1 MHGRILGRKMLLFKS
16 NFLLR
21 RALIDLSNPDGRGKL
36 RITRMTIN
44 ENSTSFD
51 FEGKV
56 EGYGSPF
63 LTHEYFHNTQDRTRG
78 KLVGEAR
85 TFLEDSTL
93 ISTPHMGT
101 FRRDQSNV
109 HVSFAD
115 ACSNGA
121 VNLVILDVDILTKEV
136 DLKFWEV
143 RPAD

>member
-1 MHGRILGRKMLLFKS
+1 MLFRS
-16 NFLLR
+16 
-21 RALIDLSNPDGRGKL
+21 
-36 RITRMTIN
+36 
-44 ENSTSFD
+44 
-51 FEGKV
+51 V

-63 LTHEYFHNTQDRTRG
+63 LTHEYFPNAQDRTRG

-85 TFLEDSTL
+85 TFLEDGTR

-101 FRRDQSNV
+101 FRRDQSNT
-109 HVSFAD
+109 HVYFAD

-121 VNLVILDVDILTKEV
+121 VNFVILDVDILTKKV

>member
-1 MHGRILGRKMLLFKS
+1 M
-16 NFLLR
+16 
-21 RALIDLSNPDGRGKL
+21 DLSNPDGRGNLK
-36 RITRMTIN
+36 ITSMTLN
-44 ENSTSFD
+44 EDSASFD

-63 LTHEYFHNTQDRTRG
+63 LTHEYFSNTQDRTRG

-85 TFLEDSTL
+85 TFLEDGTL

-101 FRRDQSNV
+101 FRREQSNV
-109 HVSFAD
+109 HVYFAD
-115 ACSNGA
+115 ACNNGA
-121 VNLVILDVDILTKEV
+121 VNFVILDIDILTKDV

>member
-1 MHGRILGRKMLLFKS
+1 M
-16 NFLLR
+16 
-21 RALIDLSNPDGRGKL
+21 DLSNPAGRGKL
-36 RITRMTIN
+36 KITRMTIN
-44 ENSTSFD
+44 EESTSFD

-63 LTHEYFHNTQDRTRG
+63 LTHECFTNAQDRTRG
-78 KLVGEAR
+78 KLVGQGR
-85 TFLEDSTL
+85 TFLEDGTR

-101 FRRDQSNV
+101 FRRDQSNT
-109 HVSFAD
+109 HVYFTD

-121 VNLVILDVDILTKEV
+121 VNFVILDVDILTKEV